1 MGVVDVF
8 GQFSRGEMVACED
21 QQGERIGRG
30 LVNYDAAAAR
40 RICRKKS
47 AEIAEVLGFMNE
59 EELIH
64 RDHLVV
70 FDAGSL
76 TPEA

>member
-1 MGVVDVF
+1 M
-8 GQFSRGEMVACED
+8 
-21 QQGERIGRG
+21 
-30 LVNYDAAAAR
+30 NYDAADAR

-64 RDHLVV
+64 RDNLVV

-76 TPEA
+76 TREA